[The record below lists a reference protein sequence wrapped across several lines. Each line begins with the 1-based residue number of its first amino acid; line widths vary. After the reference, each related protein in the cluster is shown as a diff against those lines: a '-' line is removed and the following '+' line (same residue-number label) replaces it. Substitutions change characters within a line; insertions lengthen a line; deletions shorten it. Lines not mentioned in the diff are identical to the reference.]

1 MICQILHLINGKNG
15 HTSMVI
21 INCINTCI
29 ITLLYLVYRTTP
41 VEYNFNYSYQLPSVK
56 LPVVKAGL
64 CSIHYTFN
72 EPLPVND
79 LQTLYVVAIR
89 PSIISI
95 DSERR
100 VKTSYHTN

>member
-1 MICQILHLINGKNG
+1 M
-15 HTSMVI
+15 T
-21 INCINTCI
+21 TFF
-29 ITLLYLVYRTTP
+29 LVYRTTP
-41 VEYNFNYSYQLPSVK
+41 VEYNFNYAHQLPSVK

-64 CSIHYTFN
+64 CTINYTFN
-72 EPLPVND
+72 EPLPIND

-95 DSERR
+95 DSDRR

>member
-1 MICQILHLINGKNG
+1 
-15 HTSMVI
+15 
-21 INCINTCI
+21 
-29 ITLLYLVYRTTP
+29 
-41 VEYNFNYSYQLPSVK
+41 VK
-56 LPVVKAGL
+56 LPIVKAGL

>member
-1 MICQILHLINGKNG
+1 M
-15 HTSMVI
+15 
-21 INCINTCI
+21 
-29 ITLLYLVYRTTP
+29 YRTTP
-41 VEYNFNYSYQLPSVK
+41 VEYNLNYSQQLPSVK

-64 CSIHYTFN
+64 CTINYTFN
-72 EPLPVND
+72 EPLPITD

-95 DSERR
+95 DSDRR

>member
-1 MICQILHLINGKNG
+1 
-15 HTSMVI
+15 MVI
-21 INCINTCI
+21 INCINTFI
-29 ITLLYLVYRTTP
+29 IKLLYLVYRTTP
-41 VEYNFNYSYQLPSVK
+41 VEYNFNYAHQLPSVK

-64 CSIHYTFN
+64 CTINYTFN
-72 EPLPVND
+72 EPLPITD

-95 DSERR
+95 DSDRR

>member
-1 MICQILHLINGKNG
+1 MF
-15 HTSMVI
+15 
-21 INCINTCI
+21 
-29 ITLLYLVYRTTP
+29 LVYRTTP
-41 VEYNFNYSYQLPSVK
+41 VEYNFNYSHKLPSVK

-64 CSIHYTFN
+64 CTINYTFN
-72 EPLPVND
+72 EPLPITD

-95 DSERR
+95 DSDRR